1 MAENF
6 DLQNFDWEAYENG
19 MTDHSGKSKEELTA
33 LYDNTLNSI
42 KAGEVVKGIVKGINK
57 AFVVMPVQTG
67 ELREFAIKNRL
78 FCFNLNKK
86 YGTTDGG
93 TEHTEPMQQRL

>member
-19 MTDHSGKSKEELTA
+19 MTDNSGKSKEELTA

-42 KAGEVVKGIVKGINK
+42 KAGEVS
-57 AFVVMPVQTG
+57 
-67 ELREFAIKNRL
+67 
-78 FCFNLNKK
+78 
-86 YGTTDGG
+86 
-93 TEHTEPMQQRL
+93 